1 MNPGAWCTTRQRQQA
16 TTFLQKNIECRFS
29 HESRCLVH
37 HEAEATGYYI
47 FTKKAEATTYYIFT
61 KKIKCRFSHES

>member
-16 TTFLQKNIECRFS
+16 ITFLQKNIECRFS

-37 HEAEATGYYI
+37 HDAEATGYYI
-47 FTKKAEATTYYIFT
+47 FTKKHRMPFFT
-61 KKIKCRFSHES
+61 